1 MIVYFYLIEYQIN
14 LVQFQA
20 LMQIMPTSV
29 PISKRILDIT
39 LTIAGGLIISP
50 VIVMTILLVY
60 WYHGKPVLFRQ
71 LRPGYKGKPFLVYK
85 FRTMTNKYDE
95 QGNLLPD
102 DQRLTQL
109 GKFLRSTSLDEI
121 PELINV
127 IKGEMSLVGPRP
139 LLMQYLDR
147 YTPEQARRQDVLP
160 GITGWAQING
170 RNAITWE
177 DKFSFDVWY
186 VDHWSLWIDVKI
198 LALTLWKVIIR
209 EGISQPGHATAEE
222 FMGTTNN
229 KPSDTH

>member
-1 MIVYFYLIEYQIN
+1 
-14 LVQFQA
+14 
-20 LMQIMPTSV
+20 MQIMPTSV
-29 PISKRILDIT
+29 PISKRIFDIT

-109 GKFLRSTSLDEI
+109 GKILRSTSLDEI

-127 IKGEMSLVGPRP
+127 IKGEMSLVCPRP
-139 LLMQYLDR
+139 LLMQ
-147 YTPEQARRQDVLP
+147 
-160 GITGWAQING
+160 
-170 RNAITWE
+170 
-177 DKFSFDVWY
+177 
-186 VDHWSLWIDVKI
+186 
-198 LALTLWKVIIR
+198 
-209 EGISQPGHATAEE
+209 
-222 FMGTTNN
+222 
-229 KPSDTH
+229 

>member
-1 MIVYFYLIEYQIN
+1 VIVFFYIIEYQIN

-20 LMQIMPTSV
+20 LMQIMPSSV
-29 PISKRILDIT
+29 PISKRIFDIT

-50 VIVMTILLVY
+50 VIVVTILLVY

-85 FRTMTNKYDE
+85 FRTMTNKCDE
-95 QGNLLPD
+95 QGKLLPD

-121 PELINV
+121 PQIFNIL
-127 IKGEMSLVGPRP
+127 KGEMSFVGPRP
-139 LLMQYLDR
+139 EM
-147 YTPEQARRQDVLP
+147 PFIVEQARRQNVLP

-177 DKFSFDVWY
+177 DKFGFDVWY
-186 VDHWSLWIDVKI
+186 VDHWSLWVDVKI
-198 LALTLWKVIIR
+198 LALTIWKVIIR

-222 FMGTTNN
+222 FMGSTNN
-229 KPSDTH
+229 NTSDTH